1 MQGSGFNAALNSL
14 FDMVR
19 SLLYL
24 IRNKYNEKVKGNLV
38 KYEPVIG
45 LEVHAQLLTRSKI
58 FCGCSTTFGEEP
70 NTQTCPVCTGQP
82 GSLPVINRKAVEFAI
97 KLGLA
102 TSCRI
107 APYSLFARKNYFYP
121 DLPKGYQISMYEFPL
136 AEDGFIE
143 IMLHGQKKRIQ
154 IIRIHLEEDAGKL
167 KHGEAPETA
176 SFSYVDFNR
185 TGVPLVE
192 IVSGP
197 DIRSPEEAGDYLRKL
212 RAILQYLEICTGD
225 MEKGTF
231 RCDANVSV
239 RPKSQEEFG
248 TRTELKNM
256 NSFRHVERAL
266 EYEIKRQI
274 TMLGEG
280 EDVVQET
287 RFWDVDQGITITMRG
302 KEEAHDYR
310 YFPDP
315 DLVPLRIDGK
325 WVEEIRKGLPELPD
339 EKKERFVRQYQIP
352 EYDAEILTSTKPLS
366 AYYEETVSLFHEP
379 KTVSNWMMGDLLRE
393 LKRDEREID
402 QCPVTPKH
410 LADMLS
416 MTKIQAISGKIAKD
430 VFEEMYRTGAYPQ
443 DIVKEKGW
451 MQILDEG
458 EIQKAIEKAMEA
470 NPKQVEDYRKGKEKL
485 FGFFVGEVMK
495 QTQGKANPKLVNELL
510 KKKLK

>member
-1 MQGSGFNAALNSL
+1 M
-14 FDMVR
+14 
-19 SLLYL
+19 
-24 IRNKYNEKVKGNLV
+24 E
-38 KYEPVIG
+38 YEPVIG

-136 AEDGFIE
+136 AVGGFID
-143 IMLHGQKKRIQ
+143 IMVDGKKKRVQ
-154 IIRIHLEEDAGKL
+154 IIRIHMEEDAGKL
-167 KHGEAPETA
+167 KHGETPETA

-185 TGVPLVE
+185 TGVPLAE

-212 RAILQYLEICTGD
+212 RSILQYLEICTGD

-239 RPKSQEEFG
+239 RPKGRKEFG

-256 NSFRHVERAL
+256 NSFRHVEKAL
-266 EYEIKRQI
+266 EFEIKRQ
-274 TMLGEG
+274 MAVLEDGE
-280 EDVVQET
+280 EVVQET
-287 RFWDVDQGITITMRG
+287 RLWDVDQGVTIPMRG

-315 DLVPLRIDGK
+315 DLVPLRIDEN
-325 WVEEIRKGLPELPD
+325 WIEEVRKKLPELPD
-339 EKKERFVRQYQIP
+339 EKKKRFIRQHQIP
-352 EYDAEILTSTKPLS
+352 EYDAEVLTSSKPLS
-366 AYYEETVSLFHEP
+366 GYYEDTLNSFSQTKIVG
-379 KTVSNWMMGDLLRE
+379 NWIMRDVLRVI
-393 LKRDEREID
+393 KRDEIEID
-402 QCPVTPKH
+402 QFRERIPPANLGK
-410 LADMLS
+410 MLEMIKS
-416 MTKIQAISGKIAKD
+416 ETISGNIAKD
-430 VFEEMYRTGAYPQ
+430 VFEEMYRTGEPPEK
-443 DIVKEKGW
+443 IVRDKGW
-451 MQILDEG
+451 VQILDEG
-458 EIQKAIEKAMEA
+458 EIERAIQRAIDA

-495 QTQGKANPKLVNELL
+495 QTQGKANPKLVNEILR
-510 KKKLK
+510 KKLKG